1 MLRFNN
7 TSASTSLS
15 QDIWKVL
22 VYDQFC
28 RDLISPLMNVKDLRS
43 EGVTL
48 HMYVPFPNL
57 SSVRH
62 QYAHFLQIFLNPP
75 NV

>member
-1 MLRFNN
+1 MLRLN
-7 TSASTSLS
+7 SQADGSGSS

-48 HMYVPFPNL
+48 HMYGLLV
-57 SSVRH
+57 
-62 QYAHFLQIFLNPP
+62 FLPLLFYR
-75 NV
+75 V